1 MSLFQLI
8 FFRLV
13 NFQVVVDVEGGEEVK
28 HGETVEET
36 PEAEVVMPE
45 PDARVDHVDAKLEIK
60 KISNFSLIKKYQ
72 ALVAQ

>member
-1 MSLFQLI
+1 LSLFQLI
-8 FFRLV
+8 FFRFI

-28 HGETVEET
+28 HGETIEEA

-45 PDARVDHVDAKLEIK
+45 PDARVDHVDAKLEVNE
-60 KISNFSLIKKYQ
+60 ISNISSSIKYQ

>member
-8 FFRLV
+8 FFRLI
-13 NFQVVVDVEGGEEVK
+13 NFQVVVDVEGGEEVE

-45 PDARVDHVDAKLEIK
+45 PDARVDHVDAKLEVK
-60 KISNFSLIKKYQ
+60 EISNFSLLKNIKPW
-72 ALVAQ
+72 